1 MTDDSDELIAK
12 QQQYRPEL
20 QTLAQ
25 RREKM
30 REAALYTYVSDV
42 ADPEA
47 RRELMEAIR
56 ATRELFL
63 SEQ

>member
-1 MTDDSDELIAK
+1 MTDDLDELTTM

-30 REAALYTYVSDV
+30 REAALHTYVSDV
-42 ADPEA
+42 ADPET